1 MPKKVIP
8 ANTMEP
14 QVLPPVKGD
23 QVVPVKE
30 EAMHDNGEFGFFAD
44 QPPPQTSES
53 DFDDSVS
60 KAPPVTAEDAA
71 AEAKQA
77 LPVEGVSW
85 AEQLKEEQ
93 AAQLTTQEL
102 KTQEPKT
109 KPQGAMTPDPFGFS
123 DDKTEGVVQMEAPD
137 KNGDYVGGTDKV
149 LEKFDTVITQDKNKV
164 SATNSYSS
172 ELSMGEIIQPEMVQ
186 IGVSKTI
193 STGDFENI
201 KLHVQFHGY
210 VADDMATA
218 AQELSHQVLKQMALL
233 EAQVK

>member
-1 MPKKVIP
+1 MPKKIIP
-8 ANTMEP
+8 ANTIKP

-60 KAPPVTAEDAA
+60 KAPPATAEAIA
-71 AEAKQA
+71 AEAQQA

-123 DDKTEGVVQMEAPD
+123 DDKTEGVVQMEASD
-137 KNGDYVGGTDKV
+137 KSGDFVGGTDQV
-149 LEKFDTVITQDKNKV
+149 LEKFDTVITQDKN
-164 SATNSYSS
+164 
-172 ELSMGEIIQPEMVQ
+172 LSLIHI
-186 IGVSKTI
+186 
-193 STGDFENI
+193 
-201 KLHVQFHGY
+201 
-210 VADDMATA
+210 
-218 AQELSHQVLKQMALL
+218 
-233 EAQVK
+233 